1 MMASTDGTHHLSIRK
16 YAPLS
21 SLHLHSRGPASKQS
35 LAADQ
40 SLRPMRLMDLFSH
53 HPPTPQTRTSLQLLM
68 GCPARHENRAFRHH
82 HQVLL
87 ISPGQPPASE
97 IKLAFTQRWK
107 SSCTLF
113 FAPTVQAQHP
123 LQHQAL

>member
-1 MMASTDGTHHLSIRK
+1 MALTDGTRHLYIRK

-21 SLHLHSRGPASKQS
+21 SLRLHLRDPASKQS

-40 SLRPMRLMDLFSH
+40 SLRPMLLMDPFYH
-53 HPPTPQTRTSLQLLM
+53 RPPAPRTRTPLQQLI
-68 GCPARHENRAFRHH
+68 GCPALHEKRAFRRH
-82 HQVLL
+82 HQALL

-97 IKLAFTQRWK
+97 IKLAYTQRWK

-113 FAPTVQAQHP
+113 SAQTAQAQHP